1 MTLPAFAAER
11 RRLLWT
17 DMSCRRGAQQQTRR
31 APLLLSNDETDRQT
45 DGRTPDRYIDPAPH
59 AMRAV
64 SEVLLRSHAGN

>member
-31 APLLLSNDETDRQT
+31 APLLLSNDETDGRT
-45 DGRTPDRYIDPAPH
+45 DGRPT
-59 AMRAV
+59 V
-64 SEVLLRSHAGN
+64 T